1 MKKIWVLAVI
11 ALMYGCGSIAVFTD
25 FDEDLDFSNYR
36 SFAYL
41 KSEVD
46 AAEISDLDKRRILR
60 SIDSLLLQK
69 GLQKSETP
77 DLLIG
82 FGASSEKDVQVN
94 QNPNWWGPGW
104 GWGWGWWGPGWGGN
118 QTSVQTRTV
127 GNLTLRMYDA
137 RSQKLVW
144 LGKGRGT
151 LPLKNAKRTERIHAF
166 ITELIQSFP
175 PSGE

>member
-60 SIDSLLLQK
+60 SIDSLFFK
-69 GLQKSETP
+69 
-77 DLLIG
+77 
-82 FGASSEKDVQVN
+82 KDYK
-94 QNPNWWGPGW
+94 
-104 GWGWGWWGPGWGGN
+104 
-118 QTSVQTRTV
+118 
-127 GNLTLRMYDA
+127 NLKHQI
-137 RSQKLVW
+137 S
-144 LGKGRGT
+144 
-151 LPLKNAKRTERIHAF
+151 
-166 ITELIQSFP
+166 
-175 PSGE
+175 